1 MLPPMPVATTPTASP
16 MDPTTL
22 TQERRTRVMQI
33 LVSCDS
39 VLVACSGGVDSV
51 LLAAVAAKVLG
62 DKAVAATAVSPSLAS
77 GELDDA
83 RAAAAAAGI
92 RHIEVPTDEI
102 DNPSYAANATD
113 RCFHCKDTAYG
124 TFTALAAREK
134 IAVVVDGT
142 NADDTGDFRPGRR
155 AAREHG
161 VRSPLAEAGMTKQE
175 IRDWARELGL
185 AVWDKPAAACLSSRV
200 PYGSP
205 VTLEKLT
212 RIDRAESA
220 LKAMGFRQCRVR
232 DHGDVARI
240 EVEPIHLAHLL
251 EIRDQV
257 TTAIQQAG
265 FAYVSLDL
273 AGFRSGSMNEVIPLQ
288 SQI

>member
-1 MLPPMPVATTPTASP
+1 MNPPASHL
-16 MDPTTL
+16 D
-22 TQERRTRVMQI
+22 RRARVEAI
-33 LVSCDS
+33 LRDCGS

-62 DKAVAATAVSPSLAS
+62 EKALAATAVSASLAS
-77 GELDDA
+77 GELEDA
-83 RAAAAAAGI
+83 RAAAIAAGI
-92 RHIEVPTDEI
+92 RHIEVPTDEL
-102 DNPSYAANATD
+102 DKPAYAANAPD
-113 RCFHCKDTAYG
+113 RCFHCKDTAYE
-124 TFTALAAREK
+124 TFTTLAAAEG

-142 NADDTGDFRPGRR
+142 NADDQGDFRPGRR
-155 AAREHG
+155 AAKEHG

-212 RIDRAESA
+212 RIDRAEAA
-220 LKAMGFRQCRVR
+220 LKALGFRQCRVR
-232 DHGDVARI
+232 DHDGVARI
-240 EVEPIHLAHLL
+240 EIESAGLARLL
-251 EIRDQV
+251 ELRSEV
-257 TTAIQQAG
+257 VASVRKAG

-273 AGFRSGSMNEVIPLQ
+273 EGFRSGSMNEVIQ
-288 SQI
+288 TNGAHD

>member
-1 MLPPMPVATTPTASP
+1 MSAIIRKHSLYS
-16 MDPTTL
+16 MDPLTTRH
-22 TQERRTRVMQI
+22 QRRNRVEEI
-33 LVSCDS
+33 LIDCGS

-62 DKAVAATAVSPSLAS
+62 EKAVAATAVSPSLAS
-77 GELDDA
+77 GELEDA
-83 RAAAAAAGI
+83 RAAAIAAGI

-102 DNPSYAANATD
+102 DNPAYAANATD

-124 TFTALAAREK
+124 TFTKLAAREG
-134 IAVVVDGT
+134 IAVIIDGT
-142 NADDTGDFRPGRR
+142 NADDSGDFRPGRR
-155 AAREHG
+155 AASEHG
-161 VRSPLAEAGMTKQE
+161 VRSPLAEAGMTKQD

-212 RIDRAESA
+212 RIDKAESA
-220 LKAMGFRQCRVR
+220 LKALGFRQCRVR

-240 EVEPIHLAHLL
+240 EIEAPLLPRLL
-251 EIRDQV
+251 EMREQV
-257 TTAIQQAG
+257 AIAIKHAG
-265 FAYVSLDL
+265 FSYVSLDL
-273 AGFRSGSMNEVIPLQ
+273 EGFRSGSMNEVIQ
-288 SQI
+288 TNHV

>member
-1 MLPPMPVATTPTASP
+1 MNVPLPAK
-16 MDPTTL
+16 D
-22 TQERRTRVMQI
+22 RRSHVEAI
-33 LVSCDS
+33 LRDCGS

-51 LLAAVAAKVLG
+51 LLAAVAARTLG
-62 DKAVAATAVSPSLAS
+62 ENAVAATAVSASLAS

-83 RAAAAAAGI
+83 RAAATATGI
-92 RHIEVPTDEI
+92 RLIEVPTDEL
-102 DNPSYAANATD
+102 DNPAYAANAPD
-113 RCFHCKDTAYG
+113 RCFHCKDTAYH
-124 TFTALAAREK
+124 TFSRLAAQLG

-142 NADDTGDFRPGRR
+142 NADDSGDFRPGRR

-185 AVWDKPAAACLSSRV
+185 DVWDKPAAACLSSRI

-205 VTLEKLT
+205 VTPEKLT

-220 LKAMGFRQCRVR
+220 LKALGFRQCRVR

-240 EVEPIHLAHLL
+240 EIDTELLPFLL
-251 EIRDQV
+251 EKRAEI
-257 TTAIQQAG
+257 TSALKQAG
-265 FAYVSLDL
+265 FPYVALDL
-273 AGFRSGSMNEVIPLQ
+273 EGFRSGSMNEVVGVKAETLKY
-288 SQI
+288 